1 MRHEIDTECHYDVKN
16 GIVWFS
22 CRGKAEVVAKFDSD
36 IKAEAY
42 LEKLLNSKSKSKRK
56 PKKTSGKY
64 EQKKRSVGNN
74 GRTAVKQH
82 D

>member
-1 MRHEIDTECHYDVKN
+1 MKHYEVDTECQYYVEN

-42 LEKLLNSKSKSKRK
+42 LTKLVCSKPESKRK
-56 PKKTSGKY
+56 TKKTSGKY
-64 EQKKRSVGNN
+64 ENRRKHHK
-74 GRTAVKQH
+74 
-82 D
+82 